1 MRNLALPILAIFTLI
16 LLSIACKK
24 HVIQP
29 QSELSKLPP
38 ATQTGANTFGCLV
51 NGQAFTP
58 QDKSIFEGPVL
69 QCNYIYTA
77 GGYYFTLLVGNKN
90 SDNSVTGVNIETDS
104 LAISEGQ
111 NIPLKIY
118 SSGNA
123 QGSYVVYY
131 NTGGQNAYETNNA
144 VTGQLIITKFDAI
157 KQIVSGTFY
166 FDAINDKG
174 DIMKITNGRFD
185 MQYTK

>member
-1 MRNLALPILAIFTLI
+1 
-16 LLSIACKK
+16 
-24 HVIQP
+24 
-29 QSELSKLPP
+29 
-38 ATQTGANTFGCLV
+38 
-51 NGQAFTP
+51 
-58 QDKSIFEGPVL
+58 
-69 QCNYIYTA
+69 
-77 GGYYFTLLVGNKN
+77 
-90 SDNSVTGVNIETDS
+90 

>member
-1 MRNLALPILAIFTLI
+1 MKGLIFLISAIFSLTVLI
-16 LLSIACKK
+16 ASCKK
-24 HVIQP
+24 QIVNP
-29 QSELSKLPP
+29 QDQLSLLPP

-58 QDKSIFEGPVL
+58 QNRNIFEGPVL

-90 SDNSVTGVNIETDS
+90 NDNSVTGVNIETDS

-118 SSGNA
+118 STGNA

-131 NTGGQNAYETNNA
+131 NSGSENAYETSEV
-144 VTGQLIITKFDAI
+144 VTGQLTITKLDTM
-157 KQIVSGTFY
+157 KQIASGTFY
-166 FDAINDKG
+166 FNAVNDKG
-174 DIMKITNGRFD
+174 DTVKITDGRFD
-185 MQYTK
+185 MPYTR